1 MARRGRR
8 REVGL
13 GTSRSSRIRAVPAWR
28 TPTPHEDLAKAL
40 AAYIL
45 WRLDHPDTTAAA
57 SHANTAA
64 STDREATS

>member
-13 GTSRSSRIRAVPAWR
+13 GTSRYSRIRAVPACR
-28 TPTPHEDLAKAL
+28 TPTPHADLAKAL
-40 AAYIL
+40 ASYIL